1 MSRRRC
7 TNNNSIWF
15 QGLQQVPEIHMRTM
29 LVLNKIKLKQKGEQH
44 NMKNLK
50 TYTLIIIGLIAFF
63 YVVGRIGYEE
73 DHYTREATV
82 TNVKNEIIYVMDT
95 KGYYWSFESSEFAI
109 GDEVKMLM
117 CANHT
122 GDISDDIIE
131 EVVLR

>member
-1 MSRRRC
+1 
-7 TNNNSIWF
+7 
-15 QGLQQVPEIHMRTM
+15 
-29 LVLNKIKLKQKGEQH
+29 
-44 NMKNLK
+44 MKNLK
-50 TYTLIIIGLIAFF
+50 TYILITIGFIMFL
-63 YVVGRIGYEE
+63 YVLGRVGYEE

-82 TNVKNEIIYVMDT
+82 TDINNEIIYVTDT
-95 KGYYWSFESSEFAI
+95 KGYLWSFESSEFNI